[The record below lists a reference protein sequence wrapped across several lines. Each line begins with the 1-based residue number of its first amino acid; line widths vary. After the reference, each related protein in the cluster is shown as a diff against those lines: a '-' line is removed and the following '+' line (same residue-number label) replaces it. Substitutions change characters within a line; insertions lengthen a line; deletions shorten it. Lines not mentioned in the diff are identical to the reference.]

1 LDYKGEL
8 NMNTY
13 LQLTN
18 THEKEFNSFPIFWA
32 FSDKQFKEGM
42 EKFGLAVDDIDKL
55 YKLSGGGFYRKTDSK
70 AFRDLLDRHEKEMS
84 DAIAADKTGEGF
96 ILEMFDYE
104 LSNHEFTYTG
114 DTEDT
119 IDALG
124 LSQGDFDNNP
134 ALKAGLRLA
143 IKAQYANQ
151 E

>member
-1 LDYKGEL
+1 
-8 NMNTY
+8 M
-13 LQLTN
+13 
-18 THEKEFNSFPIFWA
+18 
-32 FSDKQFKEGM
+32 
-42 EKFGLAVDDIDKL
+42 
-55 YKLSGGGFYRKTDSK
+55 DSK
-70 AFRDLLDRHEKEMS
+70 NLTE
-84 DAIAADKTGEGF
+84 TGEGF